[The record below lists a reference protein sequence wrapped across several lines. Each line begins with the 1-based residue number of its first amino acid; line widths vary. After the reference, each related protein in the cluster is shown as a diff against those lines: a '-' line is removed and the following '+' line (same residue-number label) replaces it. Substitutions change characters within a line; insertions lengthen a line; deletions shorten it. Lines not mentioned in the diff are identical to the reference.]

1 MAEWSGPQL
10 PTSRTERTGMIKRLV
25 VREVWDC
32 WQAAL
37 ELVLPELVLPELV
50 LPELVRVVVM
60 MNRLG
65 NLRVRPLLAV

>member
-37 ELVLPELVLPELV
+37 ELVLLEQL
-50 LPELVRVVVM
+50 LVRVVVMM

>member
-25 VREVWDC
+25 VREVRDC

-37 ELVLPELVLPELV
+37 LLVPQEQVLVPPQV
-50 LPELVRVVVM
+50 LH
-60 MNRLG
+60 RLA
-65 NLRVRPLLAV
+65 NLSERPLLGV

>member
-10 PTSRTERTGMIKRLV
+10 PTSRTERTGMVKRLV
-25 VREVWDC
+25 VREVRDC

-37 ELVLPELVLPELV
+37 ELVLPEQVRVLPEQV
-50 LPELVRVVVM
+50 RVRVVV

-65 NLRVRPLLAV
+65 NLRGRPLLGV

>member
-25 VREVWDC
+25 VREVRDC

-37 ELVLPELVLPELV
+37 LLVPPVLVPPQV
-50 LPELVRVVVM
+50 LH
-60 MNRLG
+60 RLG
-65 NLRVRPLLAV
+65 NLSERLLLGA

>member
-32 WQAAL
+32 WQAVL
-37 ELVLPELVLPELV
+37 ELVLPEQERVLPEQV
-50 LPELVRVVVM
+50 QVRVVV

-65 NLRVRPLLAV
+65 NLRGRPLLGV

>member
-25 VREVWDC
+25 VREVRDC

-37 ELVLPELVLPELV
+37 LLVPPQVPAQVLH
-50 LPELVRVVVM
+50 
-60 MNRLG
+60 RLG
-65 NLRVRPLLAV
+65 KLSDRLLLGV

>member
-37 ELVLPELVLPELV
+37 LLVLVPPQVPALVLHH
-50 LPELVRVVVM
+50 
-60 MNRLG
+60 LG
-65 NLRVRPLLAV
+65 NLSERLLLGV

>member
-50 LPELVRVVVM
+50 RVVMM

>member
-37 ELVLPELVLPELV
+37 ELVLPEQLLVRV
-50 LPELVRVVVM
+50 VVRVVVM

-65 NLRVRPLLAV
+65 NLRERPLLGV

>member
-25 VREVWDC
+25 VREVRDC

-37 ELVLPELVLPELV
+37 LLVPPERVLVQAQV
-50 LPELVRVVVM
+50 L
-60 MNRLG
+60 NRLG
-65 NLRVRPLLAV
+65 KLSERLLLGV

>member
-25 VREVWDC
+25 VREVRDC

-37 ELVLPELVLPELV
+37 LLVPPELVPPELV
-50 LPELVRVVVM
+50 PPVLVPPQVLHR
-60 MNRLG
+60 
-65 NLRVRPLLAV
+65 

>member
-25 VREVWDC
+25 VREVRDC

-37 ELVLPELVLPELV
+37 L
-50 LPELVRVVVM
+50 LVRVPPQVPALVLH
-60 MNRLG
+60 RLG
-65 NLRVRPLLAV
+65 KLSDRLLLGV

>member
-25 VREVWDC
+25 VREVRDC

-37 ELVLPELVLPELV
+37 LLVPPEQVPPVLVPPQV
-50 LPELVRVVVM
+50 LH
-60 MNRLG
+60 RLG
-65 NLRVRPLLAV
+65 NLSERLLLGV

>member
-37 ELVLPELVLPELV
+37 ELVLLEQL
-50 LPELVRVVVM
+50 LVRVVVMM

-65 NLRVRPLLAV
+65 NLRERPLLGV

>member
-37 ELVLPELVLPELV
+37 ELVLPELV
-50 LPELVRVVVM
+50 RVVVM

>member
-50 LPELVRVVVM
+50 RVVVM

>member
-25 VREVWDC
+25 VREVRDC

-37 ELVLPELVLPELV
+37 LLVPPEQVLVPPQV
-50 LPELVRVVVM
+50 LH
-60 MNRLG
+60 RLG
-65 NLRVRPLLAV
+65 NLSERLLLGV

>member
-25 VREVWDC
+25 VREVRDC

-37 ELVLPELVLPELV
+37 PLVPPEQ
-50 LPELVRVVVM
+50 VRVPLAL
-60 MNRLG
+60 NHLGKLSERL
-65 NLRVRPLLAV
+65 LLGV

>member
-25 VREVWDC
+25 VREVRDC

-37 ELVLPELVLPELV
+37 L
-50 LPELVRVVVM
+50 LVRVPLALVL
-60 MNRLG
+60 NHLGKLSERL
-65 NLRVRPLLAV
+65 LLGV

>member
-1 MAEWSGPQL
+1 
-10 PTSRTERTGMIKRLV
+10 MIKRLV

-37 ELVLPELVLPELV
+37 ELVLPELV

>member
-25 VREVWDC
+25 VREVRDC

-37 ELVLPELVLPELV
+37 LLVPPEQVLVPPQVPAQV
-50 LPELVRVVVM
+50 LH
-60 MNRLG
+60 RLG
-65 NLRVRPLLAV
+65 NLSERLLLGV

>member
-25 VREVWDC
+25 VREVRDC

-37 ELVLPELVLPELV
+37 LLVPPELVPPELV
-50 LPELVRVVVM
+50 PPVLVPPQVLH
-60 MNRLG
+60 RLG
-65 NLRVRPLLAV
+65 KWSERLLLGV